1 MSDSV
6 RDGVGELTNRVVHGR
21 WVNIV
26 DCRCNLVPVMD
37 RTARLLALHNK
48 LVADV
53 AVTVTV
59 MCELVLECLLR
70 CKGVL
75 ECLIMSKS
83 VLECLIGW
91 TADGA
96 LVENII
102 IQPLSIPSRVPRRG
116 CSYFFCS
123 NTLPSFATDT
133 YK

>member
-53 AVTVTV
+53 TVTVTV
-59 MCELVLECLLR
+59 M

-75 ECLIMSKS
+75 ECLIMCKS
-83 VLECLIGW
+83 VLECLIMCKSVLEW
-91 TADGA
+91 
-96 LVENII
+96 LIMCKSVLECLIMCKSV
-102 IQPLSIPSRVPRRG
+102 LG
-116 CSYFFCS
+116 CLIMCK
-123 NTLPSFATDT
+123 NVLECLTV
-133 YK
+133 

>member
-53 AVTVTV
+53 TVTVTV
-59 MCELVLECLLR
+59 M

-75 ECLIMSKS
+75 ECLIMCKS
-83 VLECLIGW
+83 VQEWLICARVCLS
-91 TADGA
+91 
-96 LVENII
+96 V
-102 IQPLSIPSRVPRRG
+102 
-116 CSYFFCS
+116 
-123 NTLPSFATDT
+123 
-133 YK
+133 

>member
-53 AVTVTV
+53 GVTVTV
-59 MCELVLECLLR
+59 M

-75 ECLIMSKS
+75 ECLIMCKSVREWLIMCKS
-83 VLECLIGW
+83 VLECLIMCKGVQERVGKEVGGAAGGDLPLACRLHHH
-91 TADGA
+91 TA
-96 LVENII
+96 
-102 IQPLSIPSRVPRRG
+102 
-116 CSYFFCS
+116 
-123 NTLPSFATDT
+123 
-133 YK
+133 